1 MQAEQLLQPLEPP
14 PGGTAALQQRL
25 AVAKVAQVA
34 APPAHLMLRSLRW
47 QRPALSIAS
56 VLLLLLVVSDQPA
69 ELTMLPESGQSGP
82 ALILPTAPVPRDQLV
97 VLPGASPQMKLYWKT
112 SAG

>member
-14 PGGTAALQQRL
+14 PGGAAALQQRL
-25 AVAKVAQVA
+25 AAAKAAQVA

-56 VLLLLLVVSDQPA
+56 VFLLLLVVSDPPA
-69 ELTMLPESGQSGP
+69 ELTMLPESGQNGP
-82 ALILPTAPVPRDQLV
+82 TLTLPATPEPPDQLV
-97 VLPGASPQMKLYWKT
+97 ALPSANPQMKLYWKLP
-112 SAG
+112 AG